1 MHQLMKTFWNNLPQP
16 FFALAPMADV
26 TDPAFRRMFAK
37 YGKPDVT
44 WTEFVSADG
53 LMSPGRERLVR
64 DLIYTEGERPIVAQI
79 FGSKPENI
87 EKAAALVRELGFDG
101 VDLNMGCP
109 DKNIEKQNS
118 GAAMM
123 KNPKLAQEIIRAAMK
138 GARMGEVDG
147 IPVSVKTRVG
157 YNKVELDTWIP
168 AILEMKPAALT
179 VHARTRKELSLVP
192 ARWEH
197 VQEVV
202 QMARG
207 SGVLVIGNGD
217 VTLREDGEL
226 RAKETGA
233 DGVMVGR
240 GVFGNPWFFNQ
251 AHSIEGV
258 TLRER
263 LAVMVEHTALFLELS
278 GDIKSFAVMKK
289 HYKAYVNGFDHAK
302 ELRTELM
309 DANSL
314 PEIKTLVADFIAAHP
329 DLADMTPREFA

>member
-1 MHQLMKTFWNNLPQP
+1 MHGLMKNFWSNLPRP

-53 LMSPGRERLVR
+53 LMSPGRDRLIR
-64 DLIYTEGERPIVAQI
+64 DLAYTEAERPIVAQI

-87 EKAAALVRELGFDG
+87 EKTAALVRELGFDG

-123 KNPKLAQEIIRAAMK
+123 KSPKLAQEVIAAAMR
-138 GARMGEVDG
+138 GARMGEEGG

-157 YNKVELDTWIP
+157 YNKVELETWIP
-168 AILEMKPAALT
+168 VILAMKPAALT
-179 VHARTRKELSLVP
+179 IHARTRKEMSLVP

-197 VQEVV
+197 VAEVV
-202 QMARG
+202 EMAKG
-207 SGVLVIGNGD
+207 TGVVIIGNGD
-217 VTLREDGEL
+217 VTSMEDGVEK
-226 RAKETGA
+226 ATASGA
-233 DGVMVGR
+233 AGVMVGR
-240 GVFGNPWFFNQ
+240 GVFGNPWFFN
-251 AHSIEGV
+251 
-258 TLRER
+258 RER
-263 LAVMVEHTALFLELS
+263 SIDEVTFRERFAVMVEHTALFLELS

-302 ELRTELM
+302 ELRVALM

-314 PEIKTLVADFIAAHP
+314 DEIKTLVAQFAQEHP
-329 DLADMTPREFA
+329 ELMDKTPKDLV

>member
-1 MHQLMKTFWNNLPQP
+1 MKNFWNNLPRP

-53 LMSPGRERLVR
+53 LMSPGRERLIR
-64 DLIYTEGERPIVAQI
+64 DLAYTEAERPIVAQI

-87 EKAAALVRELGFDG
+87 EKTAALVRELGFDG

-123 KNPKLAQEIIRAAMK
+123 KNPKLAQEIISAAMR
-138 GARMGEVDG
+138 GAKMGEEGG

-168 AILEMKPAALT
+168 AILAMKPAALT
-179 VHARTRKELSLVP
+179 VHARTRKEMSLVP

-197 VQEVV
+197 VAEVV
-202 QMARG
+202 EMAKE
-207 SGVLVIGNGD
+207 SGVIIIGNGD
-217 VTLREDGEL
+217 VTSLADGD
-226 RAKETGA
+226 AKAASSGA
-233 DGVMVGR
+233 DGIMVGR
-240 GVFGNPWFFNQ
+240 GVFGNPWFFNRTH
-251 AHSIEGV
+251 AIDEV
-258 TLRER
+258 TFRER
-263 LAVMVEHTALFLELS
+263 FAVMIEHTALFLELS

-302 ELRTELM
+302 ELRVALM

-314 PEIKTLVADFIAAHP
+314 DEIKSLVAQFADEHP
-329 DLADMTPREFA
+329 EFMDMTPKDLV